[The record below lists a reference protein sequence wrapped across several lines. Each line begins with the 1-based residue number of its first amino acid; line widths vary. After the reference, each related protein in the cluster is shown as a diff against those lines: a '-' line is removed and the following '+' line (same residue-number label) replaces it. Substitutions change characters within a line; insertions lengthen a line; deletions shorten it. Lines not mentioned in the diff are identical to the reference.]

1 MYFFTFIP
9 HVPDMLILLIH
20 DISFIPHVP
29 DMLNTVNT

>member
-1 MYFFTFIP
+1 MYVFTFIP

-20 DISFIPHVP
+20 NILFIPHVL